1 MSLFTALINLF
12 VVAGVGWFTI
22 YYLIPKIESG
32 EIPLPGFSKGTEPSG
47 SDAAGSGGGDVDLAL
62 GEIMDAVNGDE
73 SGTAEAQKKTTTSST
88 ASKKKPSTLTA
99 LSSKE
104 EMDAYKARRSGKS
117 KTQYQIVR
125 DYNGFY

>member
-47 SDAAGSGGGDVDLAL
+47 AAGSGGEVELAL

-73 SGTAEAQKKTTTSST
+73 SGTAEAQKKTTTSTSA

-104 EMDAYKARRSGKS
+104 EMDAYKKRRSAKS